1 MAHDEIVGARG
12 AVTIDIV
19 FSSMVFSAA
28 RLFEASGVAQWYS
41 GARLM
46 SQAQMMI
53 LVRQSEQSARVIW
66 DDGIF
71 FGMLVGEVLQGRQ
84 PEGRVRILLA
94 VDFSGFDEDSPRI
107 IN

>member
-1 MAHDEIVGARG
+1 M
-12 AVTIDIV
+12 TIDIV
-19 FSSMVFSAA
+19 LSSVVFSAA

-46 SQAQMMI
+46 SKVQMMI
-53 LVRQSEQSARVIW
+53 LVRQSEQSTRVLW
-66 DDGIF
+66 GDGTY

-84 PEGRVRILLA
+84 PDARVRILLA
-94 VDFSGFDEDSPRI
+94 VAFRGFDENSLRI